1 MPLRGIIFDLD
12 GTLVDSQLDFD
23 AMRREMGLPER
34 QPILEGLN
42 LIPPGPH
49 KDHCLE
55 VLSRHERRGAE
66 CATLMPY
73 VREFLAE
80 LDRRAIPQAILTRNS
95 RHSTEHVLDRLGLSF
110 APVATREDHPPKP
123 DPTGLLHICEVW
135 QFAPDDILFFGDYLF
150 DLEAGRNAGISTV
163 LYAPAE
169 IPDYAA
175 QATFTIRCYSEAI
188 PLIDRLI
195 AS

>member
-1 MPLRGIIFDLD
+1 MPLQGIIFDLD

-34 QPILEGLN
+34 QPILEGLS

-49 KDHCLE
+49 KDRCLE
-55 VLSRHERRGAE
+55 ILSIHERRGAE

-73 VREFLAE
+73 VRELLAE

-95 RHSTEHVLDRLGLSF
+95 RISTEHVLARLELSF
-110 APVATREDHPPKP
+110 SHVATREDHPPKP
-123 DPTGLLHICEVW
+123 DPTGLLHICDAW
-135 QFAPDDILFFGDYLF
+135 QFPPQDVLFFGDYLF
-150 DLEAGRNAGISTV
+150 DLEAGRNAGIPTV

-175 QATFTIRCYSEAI
+175 EATFTIRCYREAI
-188 PLIDRLI
+188 ALIDRLI
-195 AS
+195 DS